1 MTAPWAR
8 SQSTVLA
15 KKESETKMTICS
27 KGWYENARHIPSPY
41 FDARPSV
48 DDISLLVVH
57 NISLPPGQFGGPYIE
72 QFFTGQLDPAEHPF
86 FKVIHQMG
94 VSAHCLIRRD
104 GEVVQFV
111 SFLDR
116 AWHAGQSSF
125 AGRER
130 CNDYSIGIELEG
142 SDFIAYTEQQYQALT
157 ELTETLVS
165 SFPQI
170 TNERITGHQY
180 IAPLRKTDPG
190 LVFDWTKFKGKLR
203 F

>member
-27 KGWYENARHIPSPY
+27 KGWYENARHVPSPY

>member
-1 MTAPWAR
+1 
-8 SQSTVLA
+8 VLA

-27 KGWYENARHIPSPY
+27 KGWYENARHVPSPY

-72 QFFTGQLDPAEHPF
+72 QFFTGKLNPTEHPF
-86 FKVIHQMG
+86 FKVIYQMG

-142 SDFIAYTEQQYQALT
+142 SDFVAYTEQQYNALT

>member
-27 KGWYENARHIPSPY
+27 KGWYENARHVPSPY

-72 QFFTGQLDPAEHPF
+72 QFFTGKLDPAEHPF

-142 SDFIAYTEQQYQALT
+142 SDFVAYTEQQYQALT

>member
-1 MTAPWAR
+1 MGKVTIYRA
-8 SQSTVLA
+8 S

-27 KGWYENARHIPSPY
+27 KGWYENARHVPSPY

-72 QFFTGQLDPAEHPF
+72 QFFTGNLDPAEHPF

-111 SFLDR
+111 SFRDR

-142 SDFIAYTEQQYQALT
+142 SDFVAYTEQQYQALT
-157 ELTETLVS
+157 KLTEKLVS

-170 TNERITGHQY
+170 TDERITGHQY

-190 LVFDWTKFKGKLR
+190 LVFDWTKFKSNLR

>member
-1 MTAPWAR
+1 
-8 SQSTVLA
+8 
-15 KKESETKMTICS
+15 MTIS
-27 KGWYENARHIPSPY
+27 SNGWYDYARHVPSPY
-41 FDARPSV
+41 FDARPSA

-72 QFFTGQLDPAEHPF
+72 QFFTGKLDPSEHPF
-86 FKVIHQMG
+86 FKVIHQMD

-142 SDFIAYTEQQYQALT
+142 SDFVAYTEQQYQSLAQ
-157 ELTETLVS
+157 LTETLVS
-165 SFPQI
+165 NFPQI
-170 TNERITGHQY
+170 TRQRITGHQY

-190 LVFDWTKFKGKLR
+190 LVFDWKKYQGQLSF
-203 F
+203 